1 MKSSYMKLFIA
12 GWILLLLISGCSSM
26 EKKSNDIPVNT
37 QSKEAQENF
46 RKGLQS
52 LDQNDTKQARTYFM
66 KAIEADPKLA
76 IACLFKSVVDLTP
89 KEFADDVDKAKS
101 NLEGVSNWEKMYYDF
116 TLTFLNSD
124 WDKRLKIAQEIAG
137 KNPEAPRPQVDL
149 GTTYLAGNQ
158 PDKART
164 CFQKA
169 IDLDPN
175 WVGGYAAMINAY
187 LFFEPKDF
195 KKAENNGL
203 KAVNLAP
210 SSPGMEIALGDCY
223 RAENELEKA
232 RDCYSKAIQLDP
244 NSPDAY
250 YKKGNADTFLGNMD
264 AARHD
269 FMDGSKYDQSATGA
283 IPFIAYTYLYS
294 GDPKTAEKT
303 YMDAIANLKSDEGDL
318 IKTNFAKSLYLQDCA
333 SIATFYNDAAKLKEL
348 IPQIEPLSIQIGN
361 DLGTDEAKLSQKGA
375 VLSLES
381 LSAALDGKYEDAKA
395 KAEEIKKTLEPLTD
409 PTKLDG
415 YEFALGF
422 IAYKQ
427 KNFADAVAHFE
438 KTQQISVYNKYWLAT
453 AYEANG
459 NKDKANALYKE
470 IVDYN
475 FNGIEFALVRNEV
488 KKKVASL

>member
-1 MKSSYMKLFIA
+1 
-12 GWILLLLISGCSSM
+12 
-26 EKKSNDIPVNT
+26 
-37 QSKEAQENF
+37 
-46 RKGLQS
+46 
-52 LDQNDTKQARTYFM
+52 
-66 KAIEADPKLA
+66 
-76 IACLFKSVVDLTP
+76 
-89 KEFADDVDKAKS
+89 
-101 NLEGVSNWEKMYYDF
+101 
-116 TLTFLNSD
+116 
-124 WDKRLKIAQEIAG
+124 
-137 KNPEAPRPQVDL
+137 
-149 GTTYLAGNQ
+149 
-158 PDKART
+158 
-164 CFQKA
+164 
-169 IDLDPN
+169 
-175 WVGGYAAMINAY
+175 
-187 LFFEPKDF
+187 
-195 KKAENNGL
+195 
-203 KAVNLAP
+203 
-210 SSPGMEIALGDCY
+210 MEIALGDCY

-232 RDCYSKAIQLDP
+232 RDCYTKAIQLDP

-264 AARHD
+264 DARQN
-269 FMDGSKYDQSATGA
+269 FMNGGKYDQSASGA

-294 GDPKTAEKT
+294 GDPKTAEKI
-303 YMDAIANLKSDEGDL
+303 YMDAIANLKSDEGDPS
-318 IKTNFAKSLYLQDCA
+318 KTNFAKSLYLQDCA

-348 IPQIEPLSIQIGN
+348 IPQIEPLSLQIGN

-438 KTQQISVYNKYWLAT
+438 KTQQISIYNKYWLAT

-470 IVDYN
+470 IADYN